1 MTCISHTSGRRA
13 AAVVELTYRMRSGR
27 RNNSELVTVVRDDVS
42 HAVGASSQLSIVTV
56 VRPCPEVR
64 LLVKGTDES
73 ADDGADDGGD
83 DDDADDGAT
92 KMDYRHCYC
101 DRCV

>member
-1 MTCISHTSGRRA
+1 MYIAYEWASCGGGGRA
-13 AAVVELTYRMRSGR
+13 
-27 RNNSELVTVVRDDVS
+27 DVS
-42 HAVGASSQLSIVTV
+42 HAVGASSQLSVVTV

-92 KMDYRHCYC
+92 KTDYRHCYC
-101 DRCV
+101 DRCVWVPWS